1 MCILGLAL
9 RRRNPILLMVGVLVS
24 TIHLKEIYYEQNPKE
39 KNMSNVS
46 SEFEAL
52 KARLKATWMAG
63 EFGQFAKYNEL
74 GAEQFI
80 ARRDIRPGIRVL
92 DLACGT
98 GNLAISAAKA
108 DAFVTGVDIAPNW
121 LEQARMRAKRESLNI
136 QFDEGDAEQLP
147 YPNSSFD
154 LIVSMFG
161 VMFAPRPE
169 SAVAEMLRVCRPG
182 GQIAMANWTPGGFTG
197 QLMKIM
203 SAHIPPPSSLPSPLL
218 WGDEAIVSERLREGI
233 TNLQTVRVKVS
244 FRYPFSVPETVEFF
258 RATYGPTQR
267 TFAALSEDKQEAL
280 RRDLENLLSQ
290 HNRAADGATEFE
302 SEYLEVVATRV

>member
-1 MCILGLAL
+1 
-9 RRRNPILLMVGVLVS
+9 
-24 TIHLKEIYYEQNPKE
+24 
-39 KNMSNVS
+39 MSYVS

-63 EFGQFAKYNEL
+63 DFGQFAKYSETSV
-74 GAEQFI
+74 EQFI
-80 ARRDIRPGIRVL
+80 ARRNIRPGIRVL
-92 DLACGT
+92 DVACGT
-98 GNLAISAAKA
+98 GNLAINAAKA
-108 DAFVTGVDIAPNW
+108 GALVTGVDIAPNW
-121 LEQARMRAKRESLNI
+121 LEQARMRAKRESVNV

-169 SAVAEMLRVCRPG
+169 YAVAEMLRVCRPG

-203 SAHIPPPSSLPSPLL
+203 SVHIPPPSSLQYPLL
-218 WGDEAIVSERLREGI
+218 WGDEAVVSERLREGM
-233 TNLQTVRVKVS
+233 TNLQMVRVKVS

-258 RATYGPTQR
+258 RVTYGPTQR
-267 TFAALSEDKQEAL
+267 TFASLSEDKQEAL
-280 RRDLENLLSQ
+280 RRDFENLLSQ
-290 HNRAADGATEFE
+290 HNRAADGATEIE